1 MQPPANRAFVSH
13 VLTPVAIVVVLTAVI
28 LAALLGW
35 STRSADRSSL
45 ERQRALVDLVLQ
57 QSVDRIA
64 YDQESS
70 TVWDD
75 SVRRVTAAVPDIAWI
90 DANLGSWFHSYYGH
104 DEVHILGPDDRPI
117 FSMQAGRRV
126 SPAAFDAIR
135 AQLLPM
141 ARELRTLRAP
151 QRPRHLEVALLSP
164 GVADIALVN
173 GRPAIVSIKPI
184 VSDTGDIAQTPGRE
198 ALHASVRYL
207 DGNFVQRL
215 RDQYLFTGSRF
226 SWTDR
231 QGDGEA
237 SVPLVGRSGTVGY
250 LIWKPFAPGSA
261 IAGDLRPALLIALIV
276 IGLVVTALMQ
286 RLRRRTIEL
295 QRSEAHAQHLA
306 LHDMLTGLPNR
317 ALFDQRLSEALRAM
331 RVDRTSFALLC
342 LDLDRFKQ
350 VNDTYGHPAG
360 DELIREVGRR
370 LSLAVRAGDTVARMG
385 GDEFAII
392 QRGVHRPGEVE
403 LLCMRIVETLAQPFE
418 LASGQGFVG
427 ISIGVA
433 LAPQDGGDC
442 TELIRKAD
450 IALYVAKRS
459 GRGRYTFFAEEMD
472 TYIQERQTLERQLRA
487 ALATHDQL
495 EVVYQPVF
503 ATRTG
508 DMKCVEALVRWA
520 HPTKGL
526 LVPERFVPLAEEAG
540 LIEPLGEWVLETAC
554 RTARPWRIDRLAVN
568 VSATQL
574 RNPLFADIVKRIL
587 ARTGF
592 EAERLELEITE
603 SCFLDKDDDSRATIA
618 ALRAMGIR
626 IALDDFGIGYS
637 SLSHLRDFAVDRIK
651 IDSSFVGAILPG
663 AGGSAIIQAIIDLA
677 RASDL
682 DVTAEGVETTDQ
694 LRFLSKVGCDE
705 LQGFLMSIPV
715 RAEDIAQLLR
725 PSATAPEASPPSAP

>member
-1 MQPPANRAFVSH
+1 MHPPANKAFVSH

-28 LAALLGW
+28 ITALLSW
-35 STRSADRSSL
+35 STRSADLSSL
-45 ERQRALVDLVLQ
+45 ERQRALVNLVLE

-75 SVRRVTAAVPDIAWI
+75 SVRQVNAATPDFDWI
-90 DANLGSWFHSYYGH
+90 DANLGSWFNSYYGH
-104 DEVHILGPDDRPI
+104 DEVHVLTADDRPI
-117 FSMQAGRRV
+117 YSMQAGRRV
-126 SPAAFDAIR
+126 SPDAFGAVR

-141 ARELRTLRAP
+141 AKELRRLRAP
-151 QRPRHLEVALLSP
+151 QRPRNLEVAMLSP
-164 GVADIALVN
+164 GVSDIAVVN
-173 GRPAIVSIKPI
+173 GRPAVVSIKPI
-184 VSDTGDIAQTPGRE
+184 VSDTGDIVQVPGRE

-215 RDQYLFTGSRF
+215 RDQYLFAGSRF
-226 SWTDR
+226 DWTDQR
-231 QGDGEA
+231 TADEA
-237 SVPLVGRSGTVGY
+237 SVPIVGRSGTVGY
-250 LIWKPFAPGSA
+250 FIWQPFAPGSA
-261 IAGDLRPALLIALIV
+261 IAGSLRPALLVALIV
-276 IGLVVTALMQ
+276 VGLVLTALMQ

-295 QRSEAHAQHLA
+295 QRSEAQAKHLA
-306 LHDMLTGLPNR
+306 LHDILTGLPNR
-317 ALFDQRLSEALRAM
+317 ALFDERLSDALRAM

-350 VNDTYGHPAG
+350 VNDSYGHPAG

-370 LSLAVRAGDTVARMG
+370 LSLAVRADDTVARMG

-392 QRGVHRPGEVE
+392 QRGVHRPAEVE
-403 LLCMRIVETLAQPFE
+403 LLCMRIVESMAQPFE
-418 LASGQGFVG
+418 LASGQAFVG

-433 LAPQDGGDC
+433 RAPQDGSDC

-450 IALYVAKRS
+450 IALYVAKRT

-472 TYIQERQTLERQLRA
+472 TYIQERQTLERQLRI
-487 ALATHDQL
+487 ALAAQDQL

-503 ATRTG
+503 ETRTG
-508 DMKCVEALVRWA
+508 VVKCVEALVRWQ
-520 HPTKGL
+520 HPTRGTL
-526 LVPERFVPLAEEAG
+526 APERFVPLAEEAG

-574 RNPLFADIVKRIL
+574 RNPLFADVVKRVL
-587 ARTGF
+587 DRTGF
-592 EAERLELEITE
+592 EPGRLELEITE
-603 SCFLDKDDDSRATIA
+603 SCFLDKDEASRSNIA
-618 ALRAMGIR
+618 ALRAIGVR
-626 IALDDFGIGYS
+626 IALDDFGTGYS
-637 SLSHLRDFAVDRIK
+637 SLSHLRDFDVDRIK

-663 AGGSAIIQAIIDLA
+663 AGGSAIIQAIVDLA

-682 DVTAEGVETTDQ
+682 DITAEGVETTDQ

-705 LQGFLMSIPV
+705 MQGFLMSIPV
-715 RAEDIAQLLR
+715 RAEEMAKLLQ
-725 PSATAPEASPPSAP
+725 PTAKA

>member
-28 LAALLGW
+28 ITALLSW
-35 STRSADRSSL
+35 STRSADHSSL
-45 ERQRALVDLVLQ
+45 ERQRALVDLVLA

-75 SVRRVTAAVPDIAWI
+75 AVRQANAARPDLDWI
-90 DANLGSWFHSYYGH
+90 DANLGSWFYTYYGH
-104 DEVHILGPDDRPI
+104 DEVHVLGADDRAI

-126 SPAAFDAIR
+126 SPTAFAAVR
-135 AQLLPM
+135 PQLLPM
-141 ARELRTLRAP
+141 IEELRARRTP
-151 QRPRHLEVALLSP
+151 QQPRRLEVAMLSP
-164 GVADIALVN
+164 GVSDIAVVN
-173 GRPAIVSIKPI
+173 GRPAIVSLKPI
-184 VSDTGDIAQTPGRE
+184 VSDTGDIEQPAGRE

-215 RDQYLFTGSRF
+215 RDQYLFAGSRF
-226 SWTDR
+226 SWTGEHDA
-231 QGDGEA
+231 GEA
-237 SVPLVGRSGTVGY
+237 SVPLIGRSGTVGY
-250 LIWKPFAPGSA
+250 FIWHPFAPGSS
-261 IAGDLRPALLIALIV
+261 IAGDLRPALLVAL
-276 IGLVVTALMQ
+276 LVVALVLTALMQ

-295 QRSEAHAQHLA
+295 QRSEAHAKHLA

-350 VNDTYGHPAG
+350 VNDSYGHPAG

-370 LSLAVRAGDTVARMG
+370 LSLAVRADDTVARMG

-403 LLCMRIVETLAQPFE
+403 LLCMRIVESLAQPFE
-418 LASGQGFVG
+418 LANGQGFVG

-442 TELIRKAD
+442 IELIRKAD

-472 TYIQERQTLERQLRA
+472 TYIQERQLLERQLRA
-487 ALATHDQL
+487 ALASREQL

-520 HPTKGL
+520 HPTKGVL
-526 LVPERFVPLAEEAG
+526 APERFVPLAEEAG

-554 RTARPWRIDRLAVN
+554 RTAQPWRIDRLAVN

-574 RNPLFADIVKRIL
+574 RNPQFATIVKRIL

-592 EAERLELEITE
+592 EPERLELEITE
-603 SCFLDKDDDSRATIA
+603 SCFLDKDEVSRANIA
-618 ALRAMGIR
+618 ALRAARVR

-651 IDSSFVGAILPG
+651 IDSSFAGAG
-663 AGGSAIIQAIIDLA
+663 QDRAGGSAIIQAIVDLA

-682 DVTAEGVETTDQ
+682 EVTAEGVETTDQ

-705 LQGFLMSIPV
+705 MQGFLMSIPV
-715 RAEDIAQLLR
+715 AAEEMAKLLQ
-725 PSATAPEASPPSAP
+725 PTGEG

>member
-1 MQPPANRAFVSH
+1 MQLPANRAFVSH

-28 LAALLGW
+28 ITALLSW
-35 STRSADRSSL
+35 STRSADHSSL
-45 ERQRALVDLVLQ
+45 ERQRALVNLVLE

-75 SVRRVTAAVPDIAWI
+75 SVRQVNAARPDLEWI
-90 DANLGSWFHSYYGH
+90 DANLGSWFNSYYGH
-104 DEVHILGPDDRPI
+104 DEVHVLSADNRPI

-126 SPAAFDAIR
+126 APAAFAAVR
-135 AQLLPM
+135 AQLQPM
-141 ARELRTLRAP
+141 VEELRLRRAP
-151 QRPRHLEVALLSP
+151 QQPRRLEVAMLSP
-164 GVADIALVN
+164 GIQDIAVVN
-173 GRPAIVSIKPI
+173 GRPAIVSVKPI
-184 VSDTGDIAQTPGRE
+184 VSDTGEIVQTPGRE

-215 RDQYLFTGSRF
+215 RDQYLFAGSRF
-226 SWTDR
+226 SWVDAHTAA
-231 QGDGEA
+231 EA
-237 SVPLVGRSGTVGY
+237 SVPLVGRSGTIGY
-250 LIWKPFAPGSA
+250 FIWKPFAPGSS
-261 IAGDLRPALLIALIV
+261 IAGDLRPALLVALIV
-276 IGLVVTALMQ
+276 VGLVLTALMQ

-295 QRSEAHAQHLA
+295 QRSEAHAKHLA
-306 LHDMLTGLPNR
+306 LHDVLTGLPNR
-317 ALFDQRLSEALRAM
+317 ALFDQRLSEALRTM

-350 VNDTYGHPAG
+350 VNDSYGHPAG

-370 LSLAVRAGDTVARMG
+370 LSLAVRADDTVARMG

-403 LLCMRIVETLAQPFE
+403 LLCMRIVESLAQPFE

-472 TYIQERQTLERQLRA
+472 TYIQERQLLERQLRA
-487 ALATHDQL
+487 ALASREQL

-520 HPTKGL
+520 HPTKGVL
-526 LVPERFVPLAEEAG
+526 APERFVPLAEEAG

-554 RTARPWRIDRLAVN
+554 RSAQPWRIDRLAVN

-574 RNPLFADIVKRIL
+574 RNPQFATIVKRIL

-592 EAERLELEITE
+592 EPERLELEITE
-603 SCFLDKDDDSRATIA
+603 SCFLDKDEVSRANIA
-618 ALRAMGIR
+618 ALRAARVR

-663 AGGSAIIQAIIDLA
+663 AGGSAIIQAIVDLA

-682 DVTAEGVETTDQ
+682 EVTAEGVETTDQ

-705 LQGFLMSIPV
+705 MQGFLMSIPV
-715 RAEDIAQLLR
+715 AAEEMAKLLQ
-725 PSATAPEASPPSAP
+725 PTGEG